1 MLFVPICFE
10 KETKSNNASPDFAQI
25 LATVMAAKS
34 RLNFFYL
41 KTHSQ
46 LIANLKHLEN
56 TIETLINLSMT
67 YKTQKTIPKPEINR
81 NKKNILEVKCGF

>member
-10 KETKSNNASPDFAQI
+10 KETKSNNALPDFAQI
-25 LATVMAAKS
+25 LATVMAKKS

-46 LIANLKHLEN
+46 LIANLKHLE
-56 TIETLINLSMT
+56 T
-67 YKTQKTIPKPEINR
+67 P
-81 NKKNILEVKCGF
+81 

>member
-25 LATVMAAKS
+25 LATVMAEKS

-46 LIANLKHLEN
+46 FIANLKHLEN

-67 YKTQKTIPKPEINR
+67 YKTQKTIPKPEINP
-81 NKKNILEVKCGF
+81 K

>member
-1 MLFVPICFE
+1 
-10 KETKSNNASPDFAQI
+10 
-25 LATVMAAKS
+25 MAEKS

-67 YKTQKTIPKPEINR
+67 YKTQKTIPKPEINP
-81 NKKNILEVKCGF
+81 K